1 MRILSFGLL
10 SCLIL
15 LTPADA
21 ARGGPAE
28 PVLEVVTFR
37 LMPGV
42 SGAEFLAAAQA
53 TKPALAGQPGFI
65 RRRLLYDA
73 DGVWTDLIEWQS
85 LTEAQAAAER
95 VMQMP
100 EFGPFMA
107 AIDPSSI
114 EMAHR
119 AVVWQMD

>member
-1 MRILSFGLL
+1 MRILSSGLP

-53 TKPALAGQPGFI
+53 TKPALTGQPGFV
-65 RRRLLYDA
+65 RRHLLHDA
-73 DGVWTDLIEWQS
+73 DGVWTDLVEWQS
-85 LTEAQAAAER
+85 LTQAQAAAER
-95 VMQMP
+95 VMQLP
-100 EFGPFMA
+100 EFRPFLA
-107 AIDPSSI
+107 AIDPASI
-114 EMAHR
+114 AMAHR